1 MNVAR
6 DAAYSADREGSP
18 PPPRRVLLTGLGTS
32 AQETSYQFEGR
43 NSRQPLAPLALIELV
58 GPFDEV
64 VAVCTEE
71 AAQKTLPLLQ
81 AAADAATK
89 VRVVDVPSALSSEQ
103 VAQFVETVARQLA
116 SRGAIESQTRLVVDL
131 THGFRHQA
139 VLTYVITLYLV
150 SLGRVQV
157 EHVFYGAQEQGQFV
171 DLTPL
176 LVLPRLTHAV
186 HVVRETGSTRALAQV
201 IGDVGDDRRVKSVLD
216 VKSALDALARQL
228 LAGLPLEAGIE
239 WESFERQSIKPFN
252 RSLRDQG
259 VPLVDELLADLQ
271 DTLGSLSTSV
281 GSERRSESKRQV
293 ILDEEELR
301 RQATLIDLLFGWEM
315 DWAAIG
321 LLREWLVSWVLWC
334 EADGAIPG
342 GDWLRREQRELAANR
357 LHALEAFR
365 GDRDLAELLSDGQRR
380 VAEFWHSVCEL
391 RNAYMHFGMRPGW
404 VDARKPVQ
412 GEGLHRLLEQVRERW
427 AEYRA
432 CPRLALPPDERTG
445 RVLVSAQG
453 LSSGVLTNAI
463 RHAVRP
469 AGGDGAG
476 LDHVIVVCSQ
486 ESAETVGAAVEQSAW
501 RGPVSKVLVPD
512 PMDVVAVTKLVR
524 PGHGKPLLPEHRDVR
539 RLLAAADEV
548 LVNLTGGTTA
558 MMLGVQLI
566 AEGASRYQRRVR
578 RFLLADRR
586 SPEEQRRDPWAECE
600 AIWLEERDEDH
611 DDDGEPDEEASAGSV
626 PGACDAHTVDVSR
639 PHVIDPGDTR

>member
-32 AQETSYQFEGR
+32 AQETSYQFDGR

-58 GPFDEV
+58 GPFDAV

-186 HVVRETGSTRALAQV
+186 HVVRETGSTRALARV
-201 IGDVGDDRRVKSVLD
+201 IGDVERGRD
-216 VKSALDALARQL
+216 VMRDLDALARHL
-228 LAGLPLEAGIE
+228 LAGLPLEARIE
-239 WESFERQSIKPFN
+239 WETFKRSKNVKPLK
-252 RSLRDQG
+252 RSLQAMH
-259 VPLVDELLADLQ
+259 VPLVDELLTELR
-271 DTLGSLSTSV
+271 DTLEPISMSV
-281 GSERRSESKRQV
+281 SNARRDKRQ
-293 ILDEEELR
+293 ISLDKTELG
-301 RQATLIDLLFGWEM
+301 RQATMIDMLFGWEM

-321 LLREWLVSWVLWC
+321 LLREWLVSWALWC

-380 VAEFWHSVCEL
+380 VAEFWDSVCEL

-412 GEGLHRLLEQVRERW
+412 GDGLHRLLEQVRERW

-432 CPRLALPPDERTG
+432 CPRLALRLDERTG

-453 LSSGVLTNAI
+453 LSPGVLTNAI

-486 ESAETVGAAVEQSAW
+486 ESAETVNTAVEQSAW

-586 SPEEQRRDPWAECE
+586 SPEEQRRDPWSECE

-611 DDDGEPDEEASAGSV
+611 DDDGEPDEEASTGSV

-639 PHVIDPGDTR
+639 PHVVIDPGDTR